1 MKQTLTFVIMIVIGI
16 LSACSS
22 DSNPSQE
29 TISNYPEKVQDKVA
43 ELPEE
48 IRETLVVPAELPE
61 NMRVVDFD
69 YTSEPVNDPDGKII
83 LTTFTYAGDSSNL
96 LLNTKYGNVSY
107 ANEKSSKTVTL
118 ENGMEAN
125 VSESSVRWENENGHH
140 HELSLIEPPDGT
152 GSDVTMDDLIEIANS
167 ME

>member
-1 MKQTLTFVIMIVIGI
+1 
-16 LSACSS
+16 
-22 DSNPSQE
+22 
-29 TISNYPEKVQDKVA
+29 
-43 ELPEE
+43 
-48 IRETLVVPAELPE
+48 
-61 NMRVVDFD
+61 MRVVDFD
-69 YTSEPVNDPDGKII
+69 YTSEPANDPDGKII

-140 HELSLIEPPDGT
+140 HELSLIEPPDET
-152 GSDVTMDDLIEIANS
+152 GSDVTRDDLIEIANS